1 MWSRGD
7 VVALRDIWFGAV
19 WRAVAGITIE
29 DTPDQ
34 SVFWIPAGSESSY
47 PVDAEGR
54 EIRIPRPEFRRAIRR
69 GPGRAAADCVV
80 RCTEDA
86 PWTIWH
92 FFGDGRVFDRWY
104 VNFEQYLGRSA
115 VAYDSVDHKL
125 DLIVRASGELV
136 WKDEDELEHAGRL
149 GLVDV
154 AAVRRD
160 AERAVTEPPW
170 PTGWEDFQP
179 DPHWDVPELPDGWDQ
194 GAVKRTLENLGD
206 REP

>member
-29 DTPDQ
+29 DTPAR

-47 PVDAEGR
+47 PVDGDGR
-54 EIRIPRPEFRRAIRR
+54 EIRLAQSEFRRGTRR
-69 GPGRAAADCVV
+69 TAVDCVLL
-80 RCTEDA
+80 CDEGA

-92 FFGDGRVFDRWY
+92 FFSEDRIFDRWY

-125 DLIVRASGELV
+125 DLIARPDGSLV
-136 WKDEDELEHAGRL
+136 WKDEDELDRAGQL

-154 AAVRRD
+154 DAVRRD
-160 AERAVTEPPW
+160 ADRAVTEPPW
-170 PTGWEDFQP
+170 PTGWEQFEP
-179 DPHWDVPELPDGWDQ
+179 DAHWPVPDLPVGWD
-194 GAVKRTLENLGD
+194 RY
-206 REP
+206 

>member
-34 SVFWIPAGSESSY
+34 SVLWIPAGSESSY
-47 PVDAEGR
+47 PVDEEDR
-54 EIRIPRPEFRRAIRR
+54 EIRLARPEFRRATRR
-69 GPGRAAADCVV
+69 TAADCVLLCV
-80 RCTEDA
+80 ERA

-92 FFGDGRVFDRWY
+92 FFAEDGVFDRWY

-115 VAYDSVDHKL
+115 IAYDSVDHKI
-125 DLIVRASGELV
+125 DLIARPDGSLV
-136 WKDEDELEHAGRL
+136 WKDEDELEQAGRL

-154 AAVRRD
+154 ASARRD
-160 AERAVTEPPW
+160 AARAVAERPW
-170 PTGWEDFQP
+170 PTGWEDFRP
-179 DPHWDVPELPDGWDQ
+179 DPAWEVPALPPGWD
-194 GAVKRTLENLGD
+194 AVS
-206 REP
+206 